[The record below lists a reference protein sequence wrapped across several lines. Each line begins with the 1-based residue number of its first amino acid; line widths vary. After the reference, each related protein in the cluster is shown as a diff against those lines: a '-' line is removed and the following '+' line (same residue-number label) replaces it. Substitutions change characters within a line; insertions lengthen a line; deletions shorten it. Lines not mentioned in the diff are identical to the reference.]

1 MDDLTGPRT
10 ALNDNDTALEVEQSR
25 QRVPE
30 VRPLWRRSP
39 VAVTVTGAAAAALAV
54 GFGVWML
61 PETHPNGVPVA
72 YASPPPPIDV
82 VGGEPVDGTQA
93 LLNLAEASAERGPAS
108 GEGEIG
114 YVSSTGTILYRVAP
128 NADGSDP
135 SETGYGFVPF
145 DWERWQSQDGEVRQ
159 ISYPKPPIGGKGRDH
174 IQFREQVSDSVE
186 ETPPEQVGLH
196 RELPTD
202 PEALEQALQDGEP
215 PESLFRSI
223 TLLYEQRPLSG
234 EEEAAVQR
242 IVADRAGVS
251 HLGIATDPLEREGD
265 LFSITV
271 TEKHGK
277 TSEYRFLYN
286 EGGSL
291 LYYDSTLVDEKNPDT
306 PIEEFG
312 LKYPVLSSQVSFV
325 RTGWVEEL
333 GDRP

>member
-1 MDDLTGPRT
+1 MDDLTGSRT
-10 ALNDNDTALEVEQSR
+10 ALNDSDTALDVDQSR
-25 QRVPE
+25 RRVPGA
-30 VRPLWRRSP
+30 RPLWRRS
-39 VAVTVTGAAAAALAV
+39 AVVVTGAAAAALAV

-61 PETHPNGVPVA
+61 PANHPNGVPVA

-93 LLNLAEASAERGPAS
+93 LLDLAEVAAERGPAS

-114 YVSSTGTILYRVAP
+114 FVSSTGIILYRVTP
-128 NADGSDP
+128 NADVNAP
-135 SETGYGFVPF
+135 SERGYGFVPF
-145 DWERWQSQDGEVRQ
+145 DWERWQSLDGEFRQ
-159 ISYPKPPIGGKGRDH
+159 ISYPKPPIGGKAVDH

-186 ETPPEQVGLH
+186 ETPPEQVVLH

-202 PEALEQALQDGEP
+202 PEALEQALLDGKP
-215 PESLFRSI
+215 QESLFRSI

-242 IVADRAGVS
+242 IIADRAGVR
-251 HLGIATDPLEREGD
+251 HLGIAIDPLEREGD

-271 TEKHGK
+271 TEEHGK

-291 LYYDSTLVDEKNPDT
+291 LYYDSSLVDEENPDT

-312 LKYPVLSSQVSFV
+312 LEYPVLSSQVSFGWS
-325 RTGWVEEL
+325 GWVEEL